1 MSDELRLARHMTDE
15 QLKKWARSVLLNWRS
30 HILQPA
36 ELIDLIESLR
46 RANESAAYWQKSWK
60 IEHKSGSSDPIE
72 PAAHESRHHGRGR
85 HG

>member
-36 ELIDLIESLR
+36 ELINLIESLR
-46 RANESAAYWQKSWK
+46 RARKAADFWEQSWK
-60 IEHKSGSSDPIE
+60 FEHDYGKSLE
-72 PAAHESRHHGRGR
+72 RRTLAVAHE
-85 HG
+85 

>member
-1 MSDELRLARHMTDE
+1 MSDNLRFARDMTDE

-46 RANESAAYWQKSWK
+46 RANKNAAYWQKAWK
-60 IEHKSGSSDPIE
+60 IDNANKLSQ
-72 PAAHESRHHGRGR
+72 
-85 HG
+85 

>member
-46 RANESAAYWQKSWK
+46 RARKAADFWEQSWK
-60 IEHKSGSSDPIE
+60 LEHNYGKSLEHRTLAVDLS
-72 PAAHESRHHGRGR
+72 
-85 HG
+85 